1 MSSTRHRLLTATAA
15 TAATAVG
22 AASVALWR
30 RVAARSADRTEGGDR
45 WLTVT
50 VNRPP
55 EEIDPGDPPEP
66 LRKYADRIEV
76 RTRPAPGGRGTELAA
91 RLRGGTPPV
100 ATSPVARLAGEDPRQ
115 DVRRALRDAKA
126 LLEAGEVLEPDAPP
140 TTRDTPGGRLVG
152 LVTRRSGGEGVL

>member
-1 MSSTRHRLLTATAA
+1 MSSTRHRLL
-15 TAATAVG
+15 AATAVTAG
-22 AASVALWR
+22 TVALWR
-30 RVAARSADRTEGGDR
+30 RATARSAERPEGGDR

-55 EEIDPGDPPEP
+55 DEIDPDDPPEP
-66 LRKYADRIEV
+66 LRRYADRIEV

-91 RLRGGTPPV
+91 RPRGGTPP
-100 ATSPVARLAGEDPRQ
+100 AAASPLARLAGDDPRQ

>member
-15 TAATAVG
+15 TAATAG
-22 AASVALWR
+22 SVALWR
-30 RVAARSADRTEGGDR
+30 RATARSADRTEGGDR

-66 LRKYADRIEV
+66 LRRYADRIEV

-91 RLRGGTPPV
+91 RLRGGTPP
-100 ATSPVARLAGEDPRQ
+100 AAASPVARLAGDDPRQ

-126 LLEAGEVLEPDAPP
+126 LLEAGEVLEPDAP